1 MRTEMSSP
9 SDRAHLDE
17 WAALVGERV
26 PEDPDRDAL
35 AGLADDET

>member
-1 MRTEMSSP
+1 MRSEMSSP

-26 PEDPDRDAL
+26 PDDPDREPL
-35 AGLADDET
+35 AGLADEET